1 MNRHYRALLTVC
13 CNATVWLVRKGE
25 EKRMAIVGCNLYV
38 LLRRPATTRRPILFI
53 STIAPFQSFFF
64 FFLFNK
70 SFQSFC
76 VHSYHIIN
84 LCLSWE
90 NLFIGVCSISQIP
103 LLSYGWDRMGNG
115 HVCSFCFFKQ
125 PYCLAWLYNMYLNPP
140 LCNDVPGM
148 SMSIFLHL
156 SASEFPN
163 YHIHFSPLCCCLPT
177 RMTTTAPRFSH
188 CLPSTYTQS
197 GAAVKVE

>member
-1 MNRHYRALLTVC
+1 MHKYAFQSCYLLIC
-13 CNATVWLVRKGE
+13 LLKDNAFAVR
-25 EKRMAIVGCNLYV
+25 RC
-38 LLRRPATTRRPILFI
+38 ILFM
-53 STIAPFQSFFF
+53 AQHL
-64 FFLFNK
+64 LFPNAI
-70 SFQSFC
+70 Q
-76 VHSYHIIN
+76 
-84 LCLSWE
+84 
-90 NLFIGVCSISQIP
+90 VCSLLFYVFFSYLINHFSHFVFIVIISLTFVCRGKICSLVCAAFHMQIP

-125 PYCLAWLYNMYLNPP
+125 PYCLAWLYMYLNPP